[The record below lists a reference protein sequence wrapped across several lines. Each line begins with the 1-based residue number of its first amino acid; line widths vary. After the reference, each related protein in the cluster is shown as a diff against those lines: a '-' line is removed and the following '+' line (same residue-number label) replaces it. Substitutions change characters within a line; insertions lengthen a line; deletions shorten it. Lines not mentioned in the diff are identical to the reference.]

1 MTENPALMVRLA
13 PQGTEPT
20 SAQLQGFADPARI
33 SQGWYVLG
41 PSKMLRKSPV
51 TIQVGPREVVAYR
64 DPQGNARVVDPQCP
78 HLGGHLGLG
87 RVETGGLTCPLH
99 AWCWGADGTCPR
111 PEAQG
116 RQLGNYPTQES
127 WGLVWAWLGNG
138 EPLPFPAPPGPAG
151 SRAIRLPR
159 QTVRAHPHL
168 VLGNGFDP
176 GHFGPLHGLRLH
188 STEVRDQ
195 APHRLE
201 HHVKATLPAGG
212 RWAAIG
218 VGGEEIQMTFA
229 THGAAVGMVEVEMPW
244 RFGVLFTC
252 MPTVDGGT
260 YTQTILFVP
269 RLRLLP
275 RALALVW
282 STTLEDIA
290 QMEAQ
295 EFRPG
300 FAAGDATLEAYAR
313 RTCAVPP
320 WTGGGKARKD
330 SP

>member
-1 MTENPALMVRLA
+1 LGA
-13 PQGTEPT
+13 
-20 SAQLQGFADPARI
+20 FADSTQI
-33 SQGWYVLG
+33 SEGWYVLG
-41 PSKMLRKSPV
+41 SSKMLRRGPV
-51 TIQVGPREVVAYR
+51 TIQVGAREVVAYR
-64 DPQGNARVVDPQCP
+64 DAQGNPRVVDPQCS

-87 RVETGGLTCPLH
+87 RVEAGGLTCALH
-99 AWCWGADGTCPR
+99 AWCWAADGTCPR

-116 RQLGNYPTQES
+116 RQLGIYRAQES
-127 WGLVWAWLGNG
+127 WGLVWAWLGDDT
-138 EPLPFPAPPGPAG
+138 PLPFPVPPGPAG

-176 GHFGPLHGLRLH
+176 GHFGPLHGLRLLA
-188 STEVRDQ
+188 TEVRDES
-195 APHRLE
+195 PHRLE
-201 HHVKATLPAGG
+201 HHVQATLPKGG
-212 RWAAIG
+212 RWAVIG
-218 VGGEEIQMTFA
+218 VGGKEIKMTFA
-229 THGAAVGMVEVEMPW
+229 THGAAAGMVEVEKPW

-252 MPTVDGGT
+252 MPTADGGT

-300 FAAGDATLEAYAR
+300 FVAGDATLEAYVR
-313 RTCAVPP
+313 RTGAVPA

-330 SP
+330 PP